1 MILTL
6 RVLTGEKYPVMD
18 NFRTKAQWKK
28 YEKQYGNPDT
38 FIGMVEIS
46 ITGNNY
52 KQKQESLRE
61 QARNIQ
67 LLLSQ
72 STQSYRTLV
81 EVQNWLMAKATTY
94 GLIKEFREN
103 DII

>member
-6 RVLTGEKYPVMD
+6 RMVNGEMYPVMD
-18 NFRTKAQWKK
+18 NFRTKAQWEK
-28 YEKQYGNPDT
+28 YEKQYGNPDVLLT
-38 FIGMVEIS
+38 VVEIS
-46 ITGNNY
+46 ISGNNY

-61 QARNIQ
+61 QAHNIQ

-72 STQSYRTLV
+72 STQSYKTLV

-103 DII
+103 GII

>member
-6 RVLTGEKYPVMD
+6 RMLYGQTEPVMD

-28 YEKQYGNPDT
+28 YEKQFGNPD
-38 FIGMVEIS
+38 MLMAVVEINIS
-46 ITGNNY
+46 GNNY
-52 KQKQESLRE
+52 KQKQDSLRE

-72 STQSYRTLV
+72 STQSYKTLV
-81 EVQNWLMAKATTY
+81 EVQNWLMSKATTY
-94 GLIKEFREN
+94 GLVKEFREN
-103 DII
+103 SII

>member
-18 NFRTKAQWKK
+18 NFRTKKQWEK

-38 FIGMVEIS
+38 FIGKVEIT

-67 LLLSQ
+67 FLLGQ
-72 STQSYRTLV
+72 STQSYKTLV
-81 EVQNWLMAKATTY
+81 EVQNWLMSKATTY
-94 GLIKEFREN
+94 GLVKEFREN
-103 DII
+103 GII

>member
-6 RVLTGEKYPVMD
+6 RMVNGEMYPVMD
-18 NFRTKAQWKK
+18 TFRTKKQWEK
-28 YEKQYGNPDT
+28 YEKQYGNPDVLLT
-38 FIGMVEIS
+38 VVEIS
-46 ITGNNY
+46 ISGNNY

-61 QARNIQ
+61 QAHNIQ

-103 DII
+103 GII

>member
-6 RVLTGEKYPVMD
+6 RKIFEPPQLVMET
-18 NFRTKAQWKK
+18 FRTKAELKK
-28 YEKQYGNPDT
+28 YGNPDM
-38 FIGMVEIS
+38 FLGIVEIS
-46 ITGNNY
+46 ISGNNY

-103 DII
+103 GII

>member
-6 RVLTGEKYPVMD
+6 RMVNGEMYPVMD
-18 NFRTKAQWKK
+18 NFRTKKQWEK
-28 YEKQYGNPDT
+28 YEKQYGNPDALLT
-38 FIGMVEIS
+38 VVEIS
-46 ITGNNY
+46 ISGNNY

-103 DII
+103 GII

>member
-6 RVLTGEKYPVMD
+6 RMINGEMYPVMD
-18 NFRTKAQWKK
+18 NFRTKKQWEK
-28 YEKQYGNPDT
+28 YEKQFGNPD
-38 FIGMVEIS
+38 MLMAVVEITIS
-46 ITGNNY
+46 GNNY
-52 KQKQESLRE
+52 KQKQDSLRE

-72 STQSYRTLV
+72 STQSYKTLV
-81 EVQNWLMAKATTY
+81 EVQNWITSRATTY

-103 DII
+103 GII

>member
-6 RVLTGEKYPVMD
+6 RMLYGQTEPVMD

-28 YEKQYGNPDT
+28 YEKQYGNPDM
-38 FIGMVEIS
+38 FLGMVEIS
-46 ITGNNY
+46 ISGNNY

-81 EVQNWLMAKATTY
+81 EVQNWLMTKATTY
-94 GLIKEFREN
+94 GLVKEFREN
-103 DII
+103 GII

>member
-6 RVLTGEKYPVMD
+6 RMVNGQMYPVMD
-18 NFRTKAQWKK
+18 TFRTKKQWEK
-28 YEKQYGNPDT
+28 YEKQYGNPDMLMT
-38 FIGMVEIS
+38 VVEIS
-46 ITGNNY
+46 ISGNNY

-72 STQSYRTLV
+72 STQSYKTLV

-103 DII
+103 GII